1 MSAVGLNQEAKKRN
15 NRPVWVVLDFP
26 EAHGHYEEEWRG
38 QKYVIPAGGKKQ
50 VVMKYLAARR
60 FLQQPTVPA
69 EALRLPNGKYE
80 AVPKALKIVEMTP
93 EEMRD
98 NGYNPKEFVL
108 AEKDPDA
115 NLTCMVCGSVAANE
129 KGLKVHM
136 TKMHPGH
143 SPVEDE

>member
-1 MSAVGLNQEAKKRN
+1 MSAVSSQNKRN

-26 EAHGHYEEEWRG
+26 ERPGEPYVEEWRG
-38 QKYVIPAGGKKQ
+38 NKYIIPPDGKKQ

-80 AVPKALKIVEMTP
+80 AVPKALKIIEMTP
-93 EEMRD
+93 EEMQD
-98 NGYNPKEFVL
+98 NGYNPKDYVL
-108 AEKDPDA
+108 ADKDA
-115 NLTCMVCGSVAANE
+115 GSSLICALCGSQAANE

-136 TKMHPGH
+136 TKMHPDA
-143 SPVEDE
+143 SPIEEE